1 MKMRPGAALL
11 LASCLYFTGCEAV
24 PEHQKGTVPVT
35 GVVTFSGSPVAGA
48 TVTFLAAKDGRSAS
62 AITDAQGLYA
72 LTTFRRGDGA
82 LPGDYNVIVMKFEV
96 VTGGQ
101 TGKKYV
107 PVQETPEPKNQLP
120 ARYAQ
125 PGKSGLKA
133 TVPADAKANA
143 FDVALSP

>member
-1 MKMRPGAALL
+1 MNMRHVGFLIAAC
-11 LASCLYFTGCEAV
+11 CLSFAGCESV
-24 PEHQKGTVPVT
+24 PEHQKGTVPVK
-35 GVVTFSGSPVAGA
+35 GIVTLGGAPVAGA
-48 TVTFLAAKDGRSAS
+48 TVTFLAGKDGRSAS
-62 AITDAQGLYA
+62 AITDAQGHYA

-82 LPGDYNVIVMKFEV
+82 LPDDYNVIVMKFEV

-107 PVQETPEPKNQLP
+107 PVQETSEPKNQLP

-133 TVPADAKANA
+133 TVTVDAKTNV
-143 FDVALSP
+143 FDFSLSP

>member
-1 MKMRPGAALL
+1 MKMRHGGLL
-11 LASCLYFTGCEAV
+11 LSACCLVLAGCKPI
-24 PEHQKGTVPVT
+24 PEHQKGTVPVK
-35 GVVTFSGSPVAGA
+35 GVVTLGGAPVAGA
-48 TVTFLAAKDGRSAS
+48 TVTFLAAKEGRSAS

-82 LPGDYNVIVMKFEV
+82 LPGDYKVIVMKFEV

-107 PVQETPEPKNQLP
+107 PVEQTPEPKNQLP

-133 TVPADAKANA
+133 TVTADAKANV
-143 FDVALSP
+143 FDFSLSP